1 MKQYNPYGVLNNRWL
16 CKIDTLFKTKA
27 VISQFGFDQY
37 QIWYVL
43 ASKAKLLAKLNH
55 IQP

>member
-43 ASKAKLLAKLNH
+43 ASKAKLLAK
-55 IQP
+55 